1 MSILRNLIVCSLMAL
16 SACTSEA
23 EPAQG
28 PVVLAAS
35 SMQEALTEAAT
46 SWAGQGRAMPVL
58 SFAASSAIARQ
69 VESGAPADLVVTA
82 DAQWMDWLDERGLV
96 NAGSRRDVAGNIL
109 VLIAP
114 LADPQPAYAGPAEAL
129 EAFSGRLAMGEPAAV
144 PAGRYGREALTA
156 LGMWDRVQARVVP
169 AENVRAALALVE
181 QGEAGLG
188 IVYASDAQ
196 ASAKVVVAAAF
207 APDSHSAITYPAALI
222 ARSEHPDA
230 RAFLD
235 FLSGEQGQTILRAHG
250 FTAAP

>member
-1 MSILRNLIVCSLMAL
+1 M
-16 SACTSEA
+16 
-23 EPAQG
+23 
-28 PVVLAAS
+28 
-35 SMQEALTEAAT
+35 
-46 SWAGQGRAMPVL
+46 
-58 SFAASSAIARQ
+58 
-69 VESGAPADLVVTA
+69 
-82 DAQWMDWLDERGLV
+82 
-96 NAGSRRDVAGNIL
+96 
-109 VLIAP
+109 
-114 LADPQPAYAGPAEAL
+114 
-129 EAFSGRLAMGEPAAV
+129 
-144 PAGRYGREALTA
+144 TA

-222 ARSEHPDA
+222 SRSEHPDA

>member
-1 MSILRNLIVCSLMAL
+1 M
-16 SACTSEA
+16 SACTSQP
-23 EPAQG
+23 EPQRG

-46 SWAGQGRAMPVL
+46 SWTEQGHAAPVL
-58 SFAASSAIARQ
+58 SFAASSAVARQ
-69 VESGAPADLVVTA
+69 VESGAPADVVVTA
-82 DAQWMDWLDERGLV
+82 DADWMDWLDKRGLV

-114 LADPQPAYAGPAEAL
+114 RRDPQPVYSSEVEAL
-129 EAFSGRLAMGEPAAV
+129 EALSGRLAMGEPAAV

-156 LGMWDRVQARVVP
+156 LGMWSRVEARVVP

-196 ASAKVVVAAAF
+196 ASAKVAVVAQF
-207 APDSHSAITYPAALI
+207 APDSHATITYPAALI
-222 ARSEHPDA
+222 ARSQHPDA

-235 FLSGEQGQTILRAHG
+235 FLGGQQGQAILRAHG